1 MNGPNV
7 LSLSRIGLTPV
18 AAWLVANDSALAFP
32 VIAFALFTDFLDGA
46 LARMR
51 HESTQLGRFLDPL
64 ADKVFAGGVLA
75 ALAASG
81 RIPWEIAVAVLVR
94 DGALLAYGWMR
105 LRAGDPVPA
114 ASLPGKIAFAA
125 LGAYLL
131 ALVAG
136 LPFPAWVGG
145 AIVSIYLLT
154 GILYGARAPWIL
166 PGRVAK
172 EPR

>member
-1 MNGPNV
+1 VNGPNV

-18 AAWLVANDSALAFP
+18 AAWLIANDSALAFP

-46 LARMR
+46 LARLR
-51 HESTQLGRFLDPL
+51 HESTDLGRFLDPL
-64 ADKVFAGGVLA
+64 GDKVFAGGVVA

-81 RIPWEIAVAVLVR
+81 RVPWEIAIAVLMR
-94 DGALLAYGWMR
+94 DGALLTYGWMR
-105 LRAGDPVPA
+105 LRTGDPVPA

-131 ALVAG
+131 AFAAG
-136 LPFPAWVGG
+136 FSFPTWVGG
-145 AIVSIYLLT
+145 AVVAVYLLT